1 VTATV
6 NVAPAHAARR
16 LVKTERL
23 CREITER
30 LPEMPKDMLA
40 ALAIV
45 VVGEVE
51 RRRGVR

>member
-1 VTATV
+1 MA